1 MSSILFSVI
10 IPLYNKEE
18 HIFKT
23 IQHVLSQS
31 VTSFELIIVDDGSTD
46 GGPAVVESIQDPRVR
61 MIHQENAG
69 VAAARNCGIRE
80 AKGEYICFL
89 DADDIWER
97 DFLETA
103 ENLFRTFSQAEMVC
117 PSYQVSYGNRIVHP
131 IWRSVNIEKDSY
143 VEDFYEMATAP
154 FWICN
159 SSCVAIKRDLLM
171 KLEHWFPEGETVYE
185 DFDLWI
191 RLGSICRVAH
201 SNRICATYQRGT
213 SDNAR
218 KNHTTKVVYS
228 ATYMETLN
236 RLQADPTLSDQQY
249 QWLGEIRD
257 RRMVPYIF
265 SLLLRNERS
274 RAREELRRWRPCANY
289 TKYKIGLNICS
300 IIPYAILK
308 AVQTIRLK
316 LF

>member
-1 MSSILFSVI
+1 MNKPTFSVV
-10 IPLYNKEE
+10 IPLYNKEQY
-18 HIFKT
+18 IAQT
-23 IQHVLSQS
+23 VQS
-31 VTSFELIIVDDGSTD
+31 VLNQSIQDFELLVVDDGSTD
-46 GGPAVVESIQDPRVR
+46 SGPQYVEVLRNAKVKLIRQK
-61 MIHQENAG
+61 NAG
-69 VAAARNCGIRE
+69 VSAARNRGVRE
-80 AKGEYICFL
+80 AQGEFICFL
-89 DADDIWER
+89 DADDVWER
-97 DFLETA
+97 DFLETVYS
-103 ENLFRTFSQAEMVC
+103 LFRDFPEAGVAC
-117 PSYQVSYGNRIVHP
+117 PSYQVAYGSRIVHP
-131 IWRSVNIEKDSY
+131 TWRSVDLEKNGY
-143 VEDFYEMATAP
+143 VRDFYEMATAP

-236 RLQADPTLSDQQY
+236 RLQADPMLSDQQY

-265 SLLLRNERS
+265 SLLLKNEKL
-274 RAREELRRWRPCANY
+274 RAKNELRIWNPCANY
-289 TKYKIGLNICS
+289 KKYKLGLEACS
-300 IIPYAILK
+300 MVPCGMLK
-308 AVQTIRLK
+308 MIQAVRLK

>member
-1 MSSILFSVI
+1 MFSILFSVI

-18 HIFKT
+18 HIFET

-31 VTSFELIIVDDGSTD
+31 ITSFELIVVDDGSTD
-46 GGPAVVESIQDPRVR
+46 NGPSIVESIQDSRVR

-69 VAAARNCGIRE
+69 VAAARNRGIRDSR
-80 AKGEYICFL
+80 GQYICFL

-117 PSYQVSYGNRIVHP
+117 PSYQVSYGDRIVHP
-131 IWRSVNIEKDSY
+131 LWRSVNLEKDGY

-171 KLEHWFPEGETVYE
+171 KLEYWFPEGETVYE

-191 RLGSICRVAH
+191 RLGSICKVAH
-201 SNRICATYQRGT
+201 SNKICVTYQRGT

-218 KNHTTKVVYS
+218 KAHTAKIVYS
-228 ATYMETLN
+228 ATYMKTLAQ
-236 RLQADPTLSDQQY
+236 LYDDPSLSANQRE
-249 QWLGEIRD
+249 WIREIRD

-265 SLLLRNERS
+265 SLLLNNEKL
-274 RAREELRRWRPCANY
+274 RAKNELRIWNPCANY
-289 TKYKIGLNICS
+289 RKYKLGLEACS
-300 IIPYAILK
+300 MVPCGMLK
-308 AVQTIRLK
+308 MIQDVRLK